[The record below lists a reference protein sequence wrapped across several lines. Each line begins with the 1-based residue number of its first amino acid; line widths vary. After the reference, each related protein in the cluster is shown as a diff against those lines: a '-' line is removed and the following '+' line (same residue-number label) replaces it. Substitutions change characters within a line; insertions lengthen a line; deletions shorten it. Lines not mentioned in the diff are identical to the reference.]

1 MGLYCM
7 VLADGIVAAPELEML
22 YRIGIEQYG
31 VRPEEINEAL
41 IERGSSFVVPDSL
54 EERLLL
60 IYNLSRIAWADG
72 ELDDSE
78 KSLLTK
84 YVLRMGFEKDNVDFI
99 VKYMLDS
106 VESGKSFEKV
116 LEEILSDC

>member
-1 MGLYCM
+1 M

-78 KSLLTK
+78 N
-84 YVLRMGFEKDNVDFI
+84 R
-99 VKYMLDS
+99 
-106 VESGKSFEKV
+106 
-116 LEEILSDC
+116 C